1 MYSCLRHLFLSR
13 RAVLGQNELL
23 NGAVLTLIVVS
34 LTLQDKVHRCILV
47 HCSTRRQVSDGLTSK
62 LLTDIFKA
70 EVACFLLPVTSTL
83 LYLLRMRGRKRA
95 ISVLGEAAAWPLKRW
110 KTNSVP
116 SSVFITDT
124 SRIGYWAPR
133 FITNESL
140 TAPRIKAITHWV
152 PESAT
157 KSFPALEIYFS
168 PLASDSNAAEHLPEC
183 LTEWRSAA
191 NSFVFLM

>member
-1 MYSCLRHLFLSR
+1 MWKLACVVVCVTHLLLSN
-13 RAVLGQNELL
+13 RAVLGQNELP
-23 NGAVLTLIVVS
+23 NGAVFLLIVVS
-34 LTLQDKVHRCILV
+34 LTLQGKVHRCILV

-70 EVACFLLPVTSTL
+70 EVPCFFPLLPVAATL
-83 LYLLRMRGRKRA
+83 LYLLIMRGRKRA
-95 ISVLGEAAAWPLKRW
+95 INVLGEAAARPLKRW

-140 TAPRIKAITHWV
+140 TAPRKKAITH
-152 PESAT
+152 
-157 KSFPALEIYFS
+157 FPSSWDL
-168 PLASDSNAAEHLPEC
+168 L
-183 LTEWRSAA
+183 
-191 NSFVFLM
+191 